1 MFNFI
6 ITTKFYFVHILNLSR
21 CTLFIF
27 TKDKKYAIVAF
38 LNDYSKGKLQVMTDN
53 FVIMKL
59 SDHVIY
65 CSHKDMD
72 FFSST
77 IVGMIII
84 GVQLKRIDT

>member
-1 MFNFI
+1 MI
-6 ITTKFYFVHILNLSR
+6 IQKESYKS
-21 CTLFIF
+21 
-27 TKDKKYAIVAF
+27 
-38 LNDYSKGKLQVMTDN
+38 TDN

-72 FFSST
+72 FFSDT